1 MSSFMLLVLIGTA
14 LAFLASLWALVNPD
28 AAMARA
34 RSWLASAR
42 ARQGIALFRI
52 VFGIALVLAAPES
65 RQPLV
70 FQVLG
75 GHSFIKA
82 LSILL
87 VPTDTAIARL
97 DKFATKPLR
106 VRALILVGIG
116 VCVYIV
122 YLTPVMAGLT

>member
-1 MSSFMLLVLIGTA
+1 MSPFTLLVLIGTT

-34 RSWLASAR
+34 RSWLGNAR

-65 RQPLV
+65 HQPLV
-70 FQVLG
+70 FQVFG
-75 GHSFIKA
+75 GLSFIKA

-97 DKFATKPLR
+97 DKFATNALR
-106 VRALILVGIG
+106 VRAWILVGIG

-122 YLTPVMAGLT
+122 YLTSVLDTLS